1 MKLKVKSLQLGIAC
15 FKCKKTD
22 SSLHIERGAFVK
34 VVYEVR

>member
-22 SSLHIERGAFVK
+22 SSLHIDVTK
-34 VVYEVR
+34 EVLL

>member
-22 SSLHIERGAFVK
+22 SSLHID
-34 VVYEVR
+34 VRDEQNTLIQK